1 MPHACLVNGESLRFW
16 QAANIIVGGATR
28 LAMDQMRATRCWQT
42 IGKISVDLI
51 NFMYNAYSKGNS
63 VPYGAPHHY
72 RDSFTYGWM
81 KYLWFVSSLGS
92 WMTRL
97 GSTCFIFP

>member
-1 MPHACLVNGESLRFW
+1 M
-16 QAANIIVGGATR
+16 
-28 LAMDQMRATRCWQT
+28 AMDQMRATRCWQT

-72 RDSFTYGWM
+72 RDSFT
-81 KYLWFVSSLGS
+81 
-92 WMTRL
+92 
-97 GSTCFIFP
+97 